1 MKTHVPISSSEKL
14 NDLSNTMNKLLDEYY
29 DLEVKY
35 DINTGSNYDRNF
47 DIQQYLMNWC
57 RASDEIMCKGV
68 LNDMKGD
75 TDIFL
80 GEFIKA
86 ILKINNI
93 ALEVERAA
101 EVMQNLELVEKM
113 RQIPILTLKYV
124 ATNQSLYI

>member
-1 MKTHVPISSSEKL
+1 
-14 NDLSNTMNKLLDEYY
+14 
-29 DLEVKY
+29 
-35 DINTGSNYDRNF
+35 
-47 DIQQYLMNWC
+47 MNWC
-57 RASDEIMCKGV
+57 RASDELLCKGV

-113 RQIPILTLKYV
+113 RQIPVLTLKYV